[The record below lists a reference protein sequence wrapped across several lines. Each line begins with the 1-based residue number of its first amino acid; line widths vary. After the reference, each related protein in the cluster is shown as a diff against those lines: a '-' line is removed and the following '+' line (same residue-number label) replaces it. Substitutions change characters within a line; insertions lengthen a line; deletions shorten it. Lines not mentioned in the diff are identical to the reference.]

1 MLTGSITSRERRI
14 SGGKESWKKDF
25 QKNGVLYLLFLP
37 LAIYF
42 IIFNYIPMGGVLMAF
57 ENFKIGKGIFGR
69 RGASAGASG
78 GSSGGGLW
86 KGIKNFFG
94 IHSPSTK
101 MAFIGDMMMEGLGEG
116 LESSGRQVI
125 KDAGL
130 IKRDLM
136 NEFEDLNT
144 DIARV
149 PTDYNINTNVPQIA
163 PSTPTATNVGAM
175 ASNGPVNI
183 SLSIENFNNYSTD
196 DIEALTEEILST
208 ANAFVIR
215 KGVAY

>member
-1 MLTGSITSRERRI
+1 
-14 SGGKESWKKDF
+14 
-25 QKNGVLYLLFLP
+25 
-37 LAIYF
+37 
-42 IIFNYIPMGGVLMAF
+42 
-57 ENFKIGKGIFGR
+57 
-69 RGASAGASG
+69 
-78 GSSGGGLW
+78 
-86 KGIKNFFG
+86 
-94 IHSPSTK
+94 
-101 MAFIGDMMMEGLGEG
+101 MEGLGEG

-149 PTDYNINTNVPQIA
+149 PTDYNINTDVPQIA

-183 SLSIENFNNYSTD
+183 SLSIENFNNYSAD